1 METLELGQLLEQK
14 KKERSESSESS
25 VPAEE
30 EDADESE
37 AQQSYDAICNIRC
50 APWWLTSCVILCDF
64 LCDSVI

>member
-14 KKERSESSESS
+14 KERSESSESS
-25 VPAEE
+25 VPAE